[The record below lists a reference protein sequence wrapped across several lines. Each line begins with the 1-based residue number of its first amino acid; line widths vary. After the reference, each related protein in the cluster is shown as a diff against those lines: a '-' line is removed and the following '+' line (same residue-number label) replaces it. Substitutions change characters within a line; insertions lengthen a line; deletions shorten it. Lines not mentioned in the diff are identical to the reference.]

1 MKKTGH
7 AMTFASYARIGL
19 RAATAFIHALALG
32 GTGVPAVATYSSLAR
47 PRAISQARTSRSPRT
62 GGIAPKMSTTQCG
75 ARETSIFLEPRGR
88 ASALAPQTPMPSSR
102 SLSAP
107 PDQRPPS
114 LAHIEAVAS
123 RTGSSLLLK
132 SSLPST
138 RSECPWGLRSARSGV
153 PPSRLDHLTW
163 RDTCSSSSVLRTA
176 TRRSRLGVGSS
187 RFAPSHECAPTTV
200 A

>member
-7 AMTFASYARIGL
+7 AMIFASHARIGL

-32 GTGVPAVATYSSLAR
+32 GTGVPVVATHSSLAR

-138 RSECPWGLRSARSGV
+138 RSECPWDLRSARSGV

-176 TRRSRLGVGSS
+176 TRRSRLG
-187 RFAPSHECAPTTV
+187 
-200 A
+200 